1 MTSVFET
8 LCARKSHRNFVS
20 VPSKEQDELIRGFIA
35 TLPRCPLYGEGG
47 SKSPALASARLV
59 QIAHEGEKALIESA
73 KMVTGHFH
81 WIVALHDKTNPY
93 GMVAAGY
100 LLEKLNTFI
109 QRLGLGSVVAGDS
122 LHVNTFLKEVAAD
135 PVREEPICVICYGVP
150 DATVQPTERLPGEM
164 LFYRNEWGTP
174 VGSTTLLARLLKE
187 PLSAVVPG
195 ADLRVSR
202 SDVAPYARCFE
213 AVRRAHSAFN
223 KQPWR
228 IVACKSTVSRGLVFH
243 LFKMHNDP
251 WVGVDMGI
259 AMADWEMVAAET
271 RNLGRWVVLDP
282 SPSVYN
288 ADISAVYVASWVDLR
303 PKL

>member
-59 QIAHEGEKALIESA
+59 QIAHEGKWAVEETVG
-73 KMVTGHFH
+73 MVTGHFH
-81 WIVALHDKTNPY
+81 WIVALHDKASPY

-109 QRLGLGSVVAGDS
+109 QRLGLGSVVIGDARLAVEFS
-122 LHVNTFLKEVAAD
+122 GEIAAD